1 MTLTLIK
8 TESLIKELLNRCS
21 DQLHDPEPQFD
32 SVLSFLTQ
40 DEIDDL
46 IGSLGDTLSK
56 QKLRVRYGR

>member
-8 TESLIKELLNRCS
+8 TESIIEELLKRCE

-40 DEIDDL
+40 GEIDDL

-56 QKLRVRYGR
+56 QELRARYGR